1 MITGRAATLLAE
13 QGIAADIA
21 PPVLLVGA
29 GSRVST
35 AGIQRLVVPLV
46 TPFGTVEAQLAIKG

>member
-1 MITGRAATLLAE
+1 MLLQELGITV
-13 QGIAADIA
+13 DIA
-21 PPVLLVGA
+21 PPVLLTGA

-46 TPFGTVEAQLAIKG
+46 TEVGPLEAQLAIKGNM